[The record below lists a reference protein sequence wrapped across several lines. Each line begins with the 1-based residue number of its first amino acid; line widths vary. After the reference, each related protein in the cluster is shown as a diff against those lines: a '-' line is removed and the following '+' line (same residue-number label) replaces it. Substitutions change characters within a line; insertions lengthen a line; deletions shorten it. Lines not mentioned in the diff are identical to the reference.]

1 LMVGQNYDVTRNSPL
16 KIITKDNVAQMVPLF
31 AVDLCGWSCT
41 PPKFAPTDR
50 VANGSHPSEEAVS
63 VVADGFLYIEDGLSK
78 VSKIDVRSGTKG
90 TFVWRYDPKI
100 TSYRDRKGVALM
112 NTNVY
117 VCAGSARGIALDMNS
132 GEVKYDTDL
141 HAPNQPGATILKDI
155 PGQTMTAPP
164 MVVKSAAGQIFRC
177 VAAPAFTPGT
187 TRLMPS
193 MPTPASSC
201 GGSIRFQDRDSP
213 ASRAGRTMLGRSRRS
228 DGGVTRRSIRKPTS

>member
-1 LMVGQNYDVTRNSPL
+1 MVGQNYDVTRNSPL
-16 KIITKDNVAQMVPLF
+16 KIITKDNVCQMVPLF

-41 PPKFAPTDR
+41 PPKFTPTDR

-112 NTNVY
+112 NSNVY

-141 HAPNQPGATILKDI
+141 KAPNQPGATILKQI
-155 PGQTMTAPP
+155 PGQTMTRRWWSNRQRHEYSDVRPRRIHA
-164 MVVKSAAGQIFRC
+164 
-177 VAAPAFTPGT
+177 GT
-187 TRLMPS
+187 T
-193 MPTPASSC
+193 
-201 GGSIRFQDRDSP
+201 I
-213 ASRAGRTMLGRSRRS
+213 
-228 DGGVTRRSIRKPTS
+228 